1 MMRKLLAAGFL
12 LVGSA
17 AAACPLCTGTAA
29 RSSSQDLTDLP
40 RAVLA
45 APQGKGYKIVAV
57 IKGETPAPVL
67 EDVVVRDPA
76 VAGKTLLLVRDDAWP
91 MWVSLG
97 STGAQNAAVLRGL
110 AVKPPPADDAAAW
123 RRRLDLA
130 LPHLASRD
138 ALLAEIAYDASASAP
153 YAALRAARPKLDA
166 AVLRR
171 VVGDPAL
178 ASRQPLHVLLLGIAG
193 DARDAAF
200 IEAQLDAALVAR
212 DPTNVGALL
221 AADLELRGASRLA
234 WVEDRYLRDRS
245 RTTAEM
251 QAALLAL
258 GVQANSGGA
267 ITRERV
273 IDAYRVFMREHPDM
287 AGLVAPDLAAWRYWD
302 AAPEYQA
309 LLKGNVR
316 QQYASLA
323 AIVSYLRESELA
335 TGAR

>member
-1 MMRKLLAAGFL
+1 MMRKLLAAGL
-12 LVGSA
+12 LLACSL

-29 RSSSQDLTDLP
+29 RSSSQDLADLP

-45 APQGKGYKIVAV
+45 TPLGEGYKVVSV
-57 IKGETPAPVL
+57 IKGAAPAPL
-67 EDVVVRDPA
+67 LHDVVVRHPA
-76 VAGKTLLLVRDDAWP
+76 LPRRAFLLVRDDAWP

-97 STGAQNAAVLRGL
+97 SVSLQHAAVLRGL
-110 AVKPPPADDAAAW
+110 AAAPPDAADAAAW

-130 LPHLASRD
+130 LPHLASRE
-138 ALLAEIAYDASASAP
+138 ALLAQIAYDASASAP
-153 YAALRAARPKLDA
+153 YASLRAAGTRLDA
-166 AVLRR
+166 PTLRR
-171 VVGDPAL
+171 LAGDPAL
-178 ASRQPLHVLLLGIAG
+178 ASRQPLHILLLGIAG
-193 DARDAAF
+193 GPRDAET
-200 IEAQLDAALVAR
+200 IEAQLEASLASRDA
-212 DPTNVGALL
+212 TNVGALL
-221 AADLELRGASRLA
+221 AADLELRGPSRVA
-234 WVEDRYLRDRS
+234 WVEHRYLRDAS

-273 IDAYRVFMREHPDM
+273 IDAYRVFMRQHPDM

-309 LLKGNVR
+309 LLRANVR

-335 TGAR
+335 AGAQ